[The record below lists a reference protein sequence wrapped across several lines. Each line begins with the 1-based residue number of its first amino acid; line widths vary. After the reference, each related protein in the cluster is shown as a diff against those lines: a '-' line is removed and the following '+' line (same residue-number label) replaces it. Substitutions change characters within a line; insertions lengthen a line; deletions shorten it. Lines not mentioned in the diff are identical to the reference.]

1 MVPLNHTFWNQKVI
15 ARMIF
20 SLIRSGLHGCNHT
33 STGSWTRPRLIEKAG
48 LARNTVRSFLLGT
61 DQNIGT
67 LTGVRIWHDCRGK
80 SPEWYLHRITVENL
94 SNGEVFW
101 FLCERWLA
109 GFSFSANWFAS
120 QSESQFENHL
130 SNRSRWWSN
139 RPVITGCTSW
149 SSIWSCFSLATEMDE
164 SKTR

>member
-1 MVPLNHTFWNQKVI
+1 MSHASWTTILNLRWSFTLVPKEMLVHHQMLPFDWLGIMVPLSHIYWNQKVI
-15 ARMIF
+15 AKMIF
-20 SLIRSGLHGCNHT
+20 FLIRSWLHGCVHT
-33 STGSWTRPRLIEKAG
+33 LVHFWNDRDDSIRFVAWWPTLKAG

-80 SPEWYLHRITVENL
+80 SPEWYLHRVTVENL

-109 GFSFSANWFAS
+109 GFSFSRI
-120 QSESQFENHL
+120 L
-130 SNRSRWWSN
+130 IR
-139 RPVITGCTSW
+139 
-149 SSIWSCFSLATEMDE
+149 
-164 SKTR
+164 

>member
-1 MVPLNHTFWNQKVI
+1 MNFC
-15 ARMIF
+15 
-20 SLIRSGLHGCNHT
+20 LIRSGLHGPVRYIPNLDVL
-33 STGSWTRPRLIEKAG
+33 RANEKPG

-109 GFSFSANWFAS
+109 WFSFSCFLIGQLSDWRMAS
-120 QSESQFENHL
+120 Q
-130 SNRSRWWSN
+130 
-139 RPVITGCTSW
+139 
-149 SSIWSCFSLATEMDE
+149 
-164 SKTR
+164 

>member
-1 MVPLNHTFWNQKVI
+1 
-15 ARMIF
+15 MIF
-20 SLIRSGLHGCNHT
+20 YPTRSGLQEPVRFYTQSEVQTVN
-33 STGSWTRPRLIEKAG
+33 GSRANKKPG

-109 GFSFSANWFAS
+109 WFSFSCFLIGQLSDWRMAS
-120 QSESQFENHL
+120 Q
-130 SNRSRWWSN
+130 
-139 RPVITGCTSW
+139 
-149 SSIWSCFSLATEMDE
+149 
-164 SKTR
+164 

>member
-1 MVPLNHTFWNQKVI
+1 VIVYTGAERNAGTSSDVTIRLIGNNGITEPHILKSKSDCQNDFLSDKVR
-15 ARMIF
+15 APRMHP
-20 SLIRSGLHGCNHT
+20 SCS
-33 STGSWTRPRLIEKAG
+33 STRPRPNKKAG

-109 GFSFSANWFAS
+109 GFSYSAYMI
-120 QSESQFENHL
+120 
-130 SNRSRWWSN
+130 RYPIR
-139 RPVITGCTSW
+139 RTG
-149 SSIWSCFSLATEMDE
+149 L
-164 SKTR
+164 KTV

>member
-1 MVPLNHTFWNQKVI
+1 MNFCP
-15 ARMIF
+15 
-20 SLIRSGLHGCNHT
+20 IRSGLEGQVRYIFN
-33 STGSWTRPRLIEKAG
+33 LDVLVANEKPG

-109 GFSFSANWFAS
+109 WFSFS
-120 QSESQFENHL
+120 
-130 SNRSRWWSN
+130 
-139 RPVITGCTSW
+139 
-149 SSIWSCFSLATEMDE
+149 
-164 SKTR
+164 